1 MPFLDIRHLRYLTS
15 PIDRNL
21 DFPAFMDFEHHYQTS
36 ADPKEYAMER
46 AYFSYQESLTER
58 TQDIHSQFIVD
69 MESRLLPVLAEMEK
83 TGVYIDATKLK
94 TIGEEIARESK
105 NKELEIYDL
114 VGERFN
120 INSAKQVQTILFE
133 KLKIPVSK
141 KIKTGYTVDN
151 EALSL
156 IGQKYEIAN
165 IILQY
170 RTLEKLRSTYIEGL
184 LKVVNP
190 KTKRI
195 HTSYNQLG
203 ASTGR
208 LSSEGPNLQNI
219 PSGQGYPNAIKSCFC
234 PEPIPHPQP
243 LSQRARGV
251 SEYSFLV
258 ADYSQVELRI
268 LASLSGDAS
277 LINTFVRGEDIHA
290 RTARFLFG
298 EQVMITSELRRI
310 AKSVNFGVIYGIT
323 GFGLSKVINTSP
335 AEATKYIDAFYA
347 MYPGVRAYYQS
358 ILDGAQKNGY
368 VETFYGRRRHVP
380 GVKDSNKMIRAGAER
395 EAINMPIQGTAA
407 DVIKLAMIEIDEF
420 FRSSP
425 YKSRMLLQV
434 HDELVFEVHESEKD
448 ELEAKIRSIMEGIF
462 PGKVRLLV
470 DIHEGRN
477 WAEAKG

>member
-1 MPFLDIRHLRYLTS
+1 MSFLDIRHRKYLTS
-15 PIDRNL
+15 PVDRNL

-36 ADPKEYAMER
+36 LDTKEYAIER
-46 AYFSYQESLTER
+46 AYFSYQESLVEDGASP
-58 TQDIHSQFIVD
+58 QVQSIIDMESKLLSVLVD
-69 MESRLLPVLAEMEK
+69 MEKA
-83 TGVYIDATKLK
+83 GVYIDAEKLRN
-94 TIGEEIARESK
+94 IWEEIVRESK

-114 VGERFN
+114 VGEHFN
-120 INSAKQVQTILFE
+120 INSAKQVQVILFD

-170 RTLEKLRSTYIEGL
+170 RTLEKLRSTYVEGL

-219 PSGQGYPNAIKSCFC
+219 PSWEGYANKIKACFC
-234 PEPIPHPQP
+234 PEP
-243 LSQRARGV
+243 LSDIC
-251 SEYSFLV
+251 FLV

-277 LINTFVRGEDIHA
+277 LIETFTRGEDIHA

-298 EQVMITSELRRI
+298 EETTITSELRRI

-347 MYPGVRAYYQS
+347 MYPWVRSYYNS

-380 GVKDSNKMIRAGAER
+380 GVRDSNKMIRAGAER

-407 DVIKLAMIEIDEF
+407 DVVKLAMIELDRFIKDGG
-420 FRSSP
+420 

-434 HDELVFEVHESEKD
+434 HDELVFEIVETEKAIM
-448 ELEAKIRSIMEGIF
+448 EKGIRSIMEGVF
-462 PGKVRLLV
+462 PGKIRLLV
-470 DIHEGRN
+470 DIHTGDN
-477 WAEAKG
+477 WSAAKW